1 VAGPE
6 AVKGNA
12 PRGDFP
18 MKKSHILLMLLCC
31 LIPLAGIAAIAL
43 FRVPT
48 SSVLY
53 FGLVLLC
60 PLMHVLMM
68 GTMRH
73 DQTSAHSSSVVTP
86 GPSCHP
92 AAETGKANSV
102 DARPVA
108 IGQPQRSGG
117 DVRAG

>member
-1 VAGPE
+1 
-6 AVKGNA
+6 
-12 PRGDFP
+12 

-60 PLMHVLMM
+60 PLLHVLMM
-68 GTMRH
+68 ATMRH
-73 DQTSAHSSSVVTP
+73 DHASGPSSAAVAH
-86 GPSCHP
+86 GQSCHP
-92 AAETGKANSV
+92 AAESGKANSLG
-102 DARPVA
+102 ARPAA
-108 IGQPQRSGG
+108 IGQPQGSRG
-117 DVRAG
+117 DVRTG

>member
-1 VAGPE
+1 
-6 AVKGNA
+6 
-12 PRGDFP
+12 
-18 MKKSHILLMLLCC
+18 MKKSHVLLMLLCC

-73 DQTSAHSSSVVTP
+73 DHTSAHSSPVVT
-86 GPSCHP
+86 SAQSNHP
-92 AAETGKANSV
+92 AAESGRANSV
-102 DARPVA
+102 DARPAGV
-108 IGQPQRSGG
+108 GQPQRSGG

>member
-1 VAGPE
+1 
-6 AVKGNA
+6 
-12 PRGDFP
+12 

-31 LIPLAGIAAIAL
+31 LIPLAGIAAIML

-68 GTMRH
+68 ATMRH
-73 DQTSAHSSSVVTP
+73 DHASAPDSAVAVP
-86 GPSCHP
+86 GQSCHP
-92 AAETGKANSV
+92 APESGKADSLGG
-102 DARPVA
+102 RPSA
-108 IGQPQRSGG
+108 IGQPQAPMG